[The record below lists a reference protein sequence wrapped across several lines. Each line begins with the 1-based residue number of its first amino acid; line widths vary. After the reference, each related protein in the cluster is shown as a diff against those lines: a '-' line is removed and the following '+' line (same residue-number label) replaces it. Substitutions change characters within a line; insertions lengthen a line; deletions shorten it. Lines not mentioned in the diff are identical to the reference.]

1 MLINSNNNS
10 LFTAHIVPTFFS
22 VMVNTATSTENL
34 EIYHTILQVAI
45 NVIAIASDGVTT
57 IATLLFSKDW
67 NGEKWYSDE
76 DLFHRQQCL

>member
-10 LFTAHIVPTFFS
+10 LFTAHTVPTFFS

-34 EIYHTILQVAI
+34 EIYHTILQVAT

-67 NGEKWYSDE
+67 NGENWYSDE